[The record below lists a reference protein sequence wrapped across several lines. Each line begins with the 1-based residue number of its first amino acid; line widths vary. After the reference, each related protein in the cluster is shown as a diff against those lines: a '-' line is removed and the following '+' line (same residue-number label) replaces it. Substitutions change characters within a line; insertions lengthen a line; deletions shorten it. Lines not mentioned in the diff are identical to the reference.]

1 MGEWLRQSR
10 RLDGLSMPYGFATSS
25 FGVYRLGNP
34 YIREICSGQT
44 YIGVGSILKLR
55 VFADRREYGM
65 ARGTEIMRIL
75 VVDDDTAIADS
86 LAVIL
91 NSSGYHAKAVHS
103 AEEAIEESVLL
114 APDVLITDVI
124 MAGISGIDLAIHIT
138 NTVPTCKI
146 ILFSGQAQTPE
157 LLHEAEENGYRFE
170 LLHKPVHPQVL
181 LQRLSDYKAS
191 LNEMGGMEM
200 RES

>member
-1 MGEWLRQSR
+1 
-10 RLDGLSMPYGFATSS
+10 
-25 FGVYRLGNP
+25 
-34 YIREICSGQT
+34 
-44 YIGVGSILKLR
+44 
-55 VFADRREYGM
+55 M
-65 ARGTEIMRIL
+65 ARGTDIMRIL

-91 NSSGYHAKAVHS
+91 NSSGYHTKAVHS

-124 MAGISGIDLAIHIT
+124 MAGMSGIDLAIHIS

-157 LLHEAEENGYRFE
+157 LLREAEENGYRFE

-181 LQRLSDYKAS
+181 LQRLSEYVANLS
-191 LNEMGGMEM
+191 EMGGMEM

>member
-1 MGEWLRQSR
+1 
-10 RLDGLSMPYGFATSS
+10 
-25 FGVYRLGNP
+25 
-34 YIREICSGQT
+34 
-44 YIGVGSILKLR
+44 
-55 VFADRREYGM
+55 M

-75 VVDDDTAIADS
+75 VVDDDIAIADS

-91 NSSGYHAKAVHS
+91 NSGGYHAKAVHS
-103 AEEAIEESVLL
+103 AEEALEESVLL

-124 MAGISGIDLAIHIT
+124 MAGMSGIDLAIHIS

-157 LLHEAEENGYRFE
+157 LLRKAEEDGYRFE

-181 LQRLSDYKAS
+181 LRRLSEYVAS

>member
-1 MGEWLRQSR
+1 
-10 RLDGLSMPYGFATSS
+10 
-25 FGVYRLGNP
+25 
-34 YIREICSGQT
+34 
-44 YIGVGSILKLR
+44 
-55 VFADRREYGM
+55 
-65 ARGTEIMRIL
+65 MRIL

-91 NSSGYHAKAVHS
+91 TSSGYHTKAVHS

-124 MAGISGIDLAIHIT
+124 MAGMSGIDLAIHIS

-157 LLHEAEENGYRFE
+157 LLREAEEHGYRFE

-181 LQRLSDYKAS
+181 LQRLSEYVSS
-191 LNEMGGMEM
+191 LSEMGGMEM

>member
-1 MGEWLRQSR
+1 
-10 RLDGLSMPYGFATSS
+10 
-25 FGVYRLGNP
+25 
-34 YIREICSGQT
+34 
-44 YIGVGSILKLR
+44 
-55 VFADRREYGM
+55 M

-75 VVDDDTAIADS
+75 VVDDDIAIADS

-91 NSSGYHAKAVHS
+91 NSGGYHAKAVHS
-103 AEEAIEESVLL
+103 AEEALEESVLL

-124 MAGISGIDLAIHIT
+124 MAGMSGIDLAIHIS

-157 LLHEAEENGYRFE
+157 LLRKAEEDGYRFE

-181 LQRLSDYKAS
+181 LRRLSEYVAS

-200 RES
+200 REG

>member
-1 MGEWLRQSR
+1 MG
-10 RLDGLSMPYGFATSS
+10 T
-25 FGVYRLGNP
+25 
-34 YIREICSGQT
+34 
-44 YIGVGSILKLR
+44 
-55 VFADRREYGM
+55 
-65 ARGTEIMRIL
+65 GTEVMRIL
-75 VVDDDTAIADS
+75 VVDDDAAIADT

-91 NSSGYHAKAVHS
+91 NANGYHARAVHS

-124 MAGISGIDLAIHIT
+124 MSGMSGIDLAIHIS

-157 LLHEAEENGYRFE
+157 LLREAEARGYRFE
-170 LLHKPVHPQVL
+170 LLQKPVHPQVL
-181 LQRLSDYKAS
+181 LQRLSEYVAS
-191 LNEMGGMEM
+191 LGEMGGMEM